1 MLSFSVL
8 STVSRHIRTLS
19 TATRIHHFGLPSRPT
34 KAIKLAHIF
43 KKESSSPVWKLV
55 VQLYQP
61 QRLALSSALFEN
73 GLRIEQFNAWQV
85 ILRQA
90 DIARAMKLLAKKK
103 VGVGAHQVDGG
114 EGKSPP
120 SWVMLY
126 LVSAKVR
133 TPQHAEG
140 PMMDFVLPNIESIPV
155 ATKGP
160 LLVMAAVQLARFNLL
175 LPMRAIVQEF
185 LRTPLHNPTLEF
197 NLFLQAISTIS
208 VPTLESAKQI
218 VAILQAME
226 SRQLTLRSETYKHL
240 LRDRFLNVQ
249 LTKYLRERMTRE
261 GFVPTAKHLE
271 AYLRV
276 FARQGLI
283 HDAQQYFEAIRT
295 DALNKGSAVPLV
307 SQPTD
312 GGPTGVPHPANVSLL
327 RAHGDRSSA
336 FMYLSKLL
344 DTNQSPEIKAVESA
358 DHKAPLSVARSSRT
372 QRTPRFSVKR
382 SIDAY
387 DWTTA
392 LVVAANDLSTDW
404 RALVR
409 VFERV
414 RKSNDPSFRPTTVTY
429 TILLRGLYR
438 RNKFDEAEKYWWI
451 LLRSGH
457 IIDSHALGIGLQI
470 ITRAGRPHEA
480 LSMLEAF
487 AFNHSSRFPAPRK
500 RYKPIRIGIIEMN
513 LFMVALTRERRPDI
527 VFKLWDHMHDLYGV
541 QPNHLTLSILL
552 QAVRVSHKLDDSLSG
567 AVAQLAAKN
576 PFRKRRQAPSSRDDV
591 LAMFRSIAGDPDAGL
606 RKYRSGIWD
615 DQPAF
620 EKARKIFLQV
630 MFGEA
635 PETLRAIT
643 SPANA
648 VRLTQEH
655 HSLSELASP
664 FGFSRKPAASPT
676 FFDDLLKPD
685 GRSHYPQIVP
695 TNLNCFDYIALL
707 GVCDRASEIPLVL
720 AWMRGLNIQ
729 PSRATLGLALAF
741 WVEVSTQ
748 APLIEQLSG
757 GPASSQYTRLVNWME
772 GWVGKG
778 RMPGDVDMRK
788 WTTVAAQ
795 MRDTPR

>member
-1 MLSFSVL
+1 MLSLSGL
-8 STVSRHIRTLS
+8 STLSRHIRTLS
-19 TATRIHHFGLPSRPT
+19 TSTRIHNFGLPSRPT
-34 KAIKLAHIF
+34 KAIKLVHIF

-55 VQLYQP
+55 TQLYQP

-73 GLRIEQFNAWQV
+73 GLRIDQFNAWQA
-85 ILRQA
+85 ILHQS
-90 DIARAMKLLAKKK
+90 DIGRAMKLLSERRP
-103 VGVGAHQVDGG
+103 GVGAQQADGG
-114 EGKSPP
+114 GKSPP
-120 SWVMLY
+120 SWVTLY

-133 TPQHAEG
+133 TPRHAEG
-140 PMMDFVLPNIESIPV
+140 PMMDLVLSSIESMPAV
-155 ATKGP
+155 TKGP
-160 LLVMAAVQLARFNLL
+160 LLVMAMVQLARFNLL
-175 LPMRAIVQEF
+175 LPMRTIVHEF
-185 LRTPLHNPTLEF
+185 LRTPLHHATLEF

-208 VPTLESAKQI
+208 IPTLESANQI
-218 VAILQAME
+218 VTILQAME

-240 LRDRFLNVQ
+240 LRDRLLNVQ
-249 LTKYLRERMTRE
+249 LTKYLRQRMTLE
-261 GFVPTAKHLE
+261 GFVPTAEHLE

-276 FARQGLI
+276 FARRGSI

-295 DALNKGSAVPLV
+295 EALNKGSAVPLV

-336 FMYLSKLL
+336 FMYLSRLL
-344 DTNQSPEIKAVESA
+344 DTNQSPEIKAIEST
-358 DHKAPLSVARSSRT
+358 DHKVPPPVTRVSRT
-372 QRTPRFSVKR
+372 KRHPRISVKR

-404 RALVR
+404 RALIR

-457 IIDSHALGIGLQI
+457 IIDSYALGMGLQI

-487 AFNHSSRFPAPRK
+487 AFNHSSRLPAPRK
-500 RYKPIRIGIIEMN
+500 RYKPIRISVIEMN
-513 LFMVALTRERRPDI
+513 LFMVALNREKRPDI
-527 VFKLWDHMHDLYGV
+527 VFKLWDHMRDLYDV
-541 QPNHLTLSILL
+541 RPNHITLSVLL
-552 QAVRVSHKLDDSLSG
+552 QAVRIAYKLDDSLSG

-576 PFRKRRQAPSSRDDV
+576 PFRKRRQPPSSRGDV
-591 LAMFRSIAGDPDAGL
+591 LAMFRSIAGDPEAGL

-615 DQPAF
+615 DQPPF

-635 PETLRAIT
+635 PETLRTII

-648 VRLTQEH
+648 VRLTQED

-664 FGFSRKPAASPT
+664 FGFSRKPTVSPT
-676 FFDDLLKPD
+676 FFDDLLTPD

-720 AWMRGLNIQ
+720 AWMRGLNIR
-729 PSRATLGLALAF
+729 PTRATLSLALAF

-778 RMPGDVDMRK
+778 RMPTDVDMRK